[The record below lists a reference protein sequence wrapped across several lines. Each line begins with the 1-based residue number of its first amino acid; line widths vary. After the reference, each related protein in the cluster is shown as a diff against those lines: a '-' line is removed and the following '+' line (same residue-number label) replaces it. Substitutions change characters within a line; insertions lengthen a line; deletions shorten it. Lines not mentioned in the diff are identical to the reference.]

1 MKTNELEN
9 IKDLIQRAEVEKAKA
24 QGVKESIKAEWEK
37 KYGFETIGEAEEKL
51 AELNSEYNKNEK
63 KKEKYLNELSE
74 SQDWEKIEEELGD

>member
-9 IKDLIQRAEVEKAKA
+9 IKGLIQRAEVEKAKD

-37 KYGFETIGEAEEKL
+37 KYGFETIEEAEEKL